1 MTSSEKRIY
10 LIRYLLNEKKEYENT
25 EIPNDEGEQRKLLRS
40 LFNLRMPKKA
50 SPEFIEIQNEYLR
63 EEIKRKGITDIRDLS
78 PVREGI
84 YIFKGDITT
93 LKCDAVVNAANSA
106 MLGCFYPC
114 HGCIDNAIHTYS
126 GIQLRESCARIM
138 RERKGDG
145 QNLTIITKAYNLPSN
160 YVIHTVGPIVTG
172 PLMPRHTAQLALCYS
187 QCLELAVENGIKSI
201 AFCCISTGEF
211 HFPNEAAAQTAVET
225 VTSFIAENK
234 SEIEVIF
241 NVFKQTDYEIYKRL
255 LG

>member
-10 LIRYLLNEKKEYENT
+10 LIRYLLNEKNEYENT
-25 EIPNDEGEQRKLLRS
+25 KIPNDEGEQRKLLRS

-78 PVREGI
+78 PVRDGI

-172 PLMPRHTAQLALCYS
+172 SLMPRHTAQLALCYS
-187 QCLELAVENGIKSI
+187 HCLELAVKNGIKSI

-241 NVFKQTDYEIYKRL
+241 NVFKRADYEIYKRL